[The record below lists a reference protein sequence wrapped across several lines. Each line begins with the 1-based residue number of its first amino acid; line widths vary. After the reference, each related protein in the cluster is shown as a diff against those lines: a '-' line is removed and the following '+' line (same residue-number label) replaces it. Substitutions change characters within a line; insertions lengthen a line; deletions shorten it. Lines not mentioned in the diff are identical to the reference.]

1 MEQKVSPL
9 VEVEGEDMRRCFE
22 DMILSWL
29 SWLIETNWLVVCLIL
44 MSSTHSISLLMSG
57 VWRSSRE
64 EFFGA
69 DGRDAF
75 IEKHAP
81 CLNFWRWLIWYY
93 MDYVE
98 YEWIWWILSS
108 CPPRWFLDTWHLWF
122 WLVHPEQ
129 ARERERETH
138 SPIAVPRMQQFPWQL
153 RQLCLAVFSFA
164 ICSVSGCVLE
174 KQMHQNIVLHKV

>member
-129 ARERERETH
+129 ARERERNALTDCSAKNATVSLTT
-138 SPIAVPRMQQFPWQL
+138 SPALPCRFQFRDLLSFWL
-153 RQLCLAVFSFA
+153 RAREADASKYSPA
-164 ICSVSGCVLE
+164 
-174 KQMHQNIVLHKV
+174 